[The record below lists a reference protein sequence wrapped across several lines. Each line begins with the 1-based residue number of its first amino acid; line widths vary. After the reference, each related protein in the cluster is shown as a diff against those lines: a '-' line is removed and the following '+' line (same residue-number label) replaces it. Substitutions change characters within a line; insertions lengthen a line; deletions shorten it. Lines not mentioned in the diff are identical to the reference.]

1 MYLVIILISLK
12 RFVKINYIMK
22 ISLVFLAII
31 LIHLVTQGQ
40 DLNTKDKIPVR
51 RNTFFAEALGN
62 GGNYSINYD
71 RLIGKNNPVTS
82 IRLGLIGKVNYESS
96 SIPVEF
102 NLLFGSIA
110 HKVELGLGFTGIFD
124 NFDFEK
130 MLMFFRCGY
139 RYQLREGGL
148 FFRVGITPYI
158 TIINIE
164 NGNKLRLWGGLGVGY
179 TF

>member
-1 MYLVIILISLK
+1 
-12 RFVKINYIMK
+12 MK
-22 ISLVFLAII
+22 ILLNFFAII

-40 DLNTKDKIPVR
+40 DLNTKDQINVR
-51 RNTFFAEALGN
+51 RNTFFIEALGN

-71 RLIGKNNPVTS
+71 RLIGKNKPVTS

-96 SIPVEF
+96 SIPIEF
-102 NLLFGSIA
+102 NMLFGSNT

-130 MLMFFRCGY
+130 MLLLFRFGY
-139 RYQLREGGL
+139 RYQPREGGL
-148 FFRVGITPYI
+148 FFRTGITPFI
-158 TIINIE
+158 TLINIE
-164 NGNKLRLWGGLGVGY
+164 NENKVKFWGGLGVGY